1 MSDADLSY
9 EMRNERRAADAQ
21 LYTLWKNRDARH
33 EEESKQLAAAKC
45 LLKRWAIKCRS
56 RKQDSMDAEREKK
69 LLDISNPMAVM
80 RRKLKH

>member
-45 LLKRWAIKCRS
+45 LLKRWAIKCCS

-69 LLDISNPMAVM
+69 LLDISNPMAAM